1 MLLDAPACK
10 FRLNSIEGCKMISL
24 SLALTTVRS
33 SLILLD
39 RKSGLLRSLPVSHV
53 IRSGMNGLLFL
64 VMALNFIIY
73 HYTIEQQSLALKMT
87 ASTIDLLFAARQ
99 V

>member
-1 MLLDAPACK
+1 
-10 FRLNSIEGCKMISL
+10 MISL
-24 SLALTTVRS
+24 SLASTTVRS

-39 RKSGLLRSLPVSHV
+39 RKRGLLRSLPVSYV
-53 IRSGMNGLLFL
+53 IRSGVNGKLFL
-64 VMALNFIIY
+64 VMALNFIIN